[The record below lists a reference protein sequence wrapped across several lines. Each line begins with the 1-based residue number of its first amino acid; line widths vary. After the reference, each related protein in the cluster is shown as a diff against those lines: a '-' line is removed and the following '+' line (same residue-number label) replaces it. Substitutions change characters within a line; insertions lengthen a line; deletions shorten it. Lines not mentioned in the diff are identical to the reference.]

1 MKYDFTTCPDRAGT
15 GSLKWERYPGRDVV
29 PMWVADMDFLSAPEI
44 IAALQER
51 AAHGVFGYT
60 IPPKSAVEAAI
71 EYLQKHHGYA
81 TAAEQIVWFP
91 GLVPALNV
99 ACRAFVQPGE
109 EVLTCTPVYPPFL

>member
-1 MKYDFTTCPDRAGT
+1 MKYDFTTCPDRADT

-60 IPPKSAVEAAI
+60 VPPKSTVDEAI
-71 EYLQKHHGYA
+71 EYLQAHHGCA
-81 TAAEQIVWFP
+81 VAAEQIVWFP

-99 ACRAFVQPGE
+99 A
-109 EVLTCTPVYPPFL
+109 